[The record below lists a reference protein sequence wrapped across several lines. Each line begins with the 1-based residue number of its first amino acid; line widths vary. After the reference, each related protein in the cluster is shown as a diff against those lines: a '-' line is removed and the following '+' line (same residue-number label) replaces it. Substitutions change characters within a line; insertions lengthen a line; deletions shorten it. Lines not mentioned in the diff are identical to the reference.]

1 MPDDKRLPPPLPP
14 RPIVP
19 EPFVDLTETPEPQS
33 IRMRSTPPSG
43 SLLLRREVERLSEDP
58 KDAEIRDLR
67 MTNVLYRER
76 LAAVQAS
83 MPNTSP
89 SLTPEAPKSRAVVA
103 GKAALNVGKYTAVIV
118 GVLGLAVQVASL
130 WRPDLVGPLQTL
142 LKLFGVPQ

>member
-1 MPDDKRLPPPLPP
+1 
-14 RPIVP
+14 
-19 EPFVDLTETPEPQS
+19 
-33 IRMRSTPPSG
+33 
-43 SLLLRREVERLSEDP
+43 
-58 KDAEIRDLR
+58 
-67 MTNVLYRER
+67 
-76 LAAVQAS
+76 
-83 MPNTSP
+83 MPNTAP

>member
-1 MPDDKRLPPPLPP
+1 M
-14 RPIVP
+14 
-19 EPFVDLTETPEPQS
+19 DLTETPEPQS

-83 MPNTSP
+83 MPNTAP
-89 SLTPEAPKSRAVVA
+89 SLTPEAPKSRAAIA
-103 GKAALNVGKYTAVIV
+103 GKLTLNLGKYTALVV
-118 GVLGLAVQVASL
+118 GVLGIAAQIAHI
-130 WRPDLVGPLQTL
+130 WRPDLEGPLQTL
-142 LKLFGVPQ
+142 LKWVGQP